1 MKDFNLKNKVLE
13 EIMGLM
19 DEKEGDLLKSHPK
32 LVKAEV
38 EVVKPKSE
46 EVKPLG
52 EGEEL
57 ELGEKKPVLESED
70 EEIDDEMLAALM
82 EKLGQLKD

>member
-19 DEKEGDLLKSHPK
+19 DEKEGDILKSHPK

-57 ELGEKKPVLESED
+57 ELGEKKPAPESED
-70 EEIDDEMLAALM
+70 DEIDDEMLAALM